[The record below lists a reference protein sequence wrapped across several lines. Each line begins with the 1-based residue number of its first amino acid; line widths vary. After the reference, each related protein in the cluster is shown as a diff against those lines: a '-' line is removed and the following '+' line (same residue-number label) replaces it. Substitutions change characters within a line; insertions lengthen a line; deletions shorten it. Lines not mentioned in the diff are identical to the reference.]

1 MSGEKTS
8 IHFGTDGWR
17 AVIAEDFTFENVRRV
32 AGAIGNYLITKV
44 NPKPAVIIGY
54 DTRFHSKVFGETVA
68 KVLNDMGCSVVI
80 GDTFVSTPALSF
92 SVVNRKADG
101 GVMISA
107 SHNPPEFNGIK
118 FKTSLGSSSPETVT
132 REFETFLAS
141 DAVPVNASAAG
152 KLTTEK
158 LAPAYLKNLKSYID
172 FKAIKNKNFKVVI
185 DPMHGAG
192 TGYMT
197 TLLAG
202 TKLRQIV
209 IHEKGDPLFGGMH
222 PEPIEEY
229 LTDLKKAVKQSG
241 ADIGLATDGDADRI
255 GVVDNNG
262 KYLPPHHVFP
272 LLLYY
277 LCHYKKMKGKVVQT
291 ISLGYLSE
299 RIAKD
304 YNLPWEE
311 TPVGFKYIADR
322 ILNEKILIGG
332 EESGGYGFGDYLPE
346 RDGILNS
353 LMFIEMI
360 AAAGKPV
367 SALLDEIQKEYGKSV
382 FIRTDFVNP
391 GIPKAEFVGKL
402 KATAPSS
409 IAGLTVKEIKD
420 YDGIEFVMEDDSW
433 ILLRPSGTEPKIR
446 VYSESESSKKTK
458 ALLAWGD
465 SAVKKLLIK

>member
-1 MSGEKTS
+1 MSGRTKIS
-8 IHFGTDGWR
+8 FGTDGWR
-17 AVIAEDFTFENVRRV
+17 AIIAEDFTFENVGRV
-32 AGAIGNYLITKV
+32 AGAIGNYLVTKI
-44 NPKPAVIIGY
+44 NPSPKVVIGY
-54 DTRFHSKVFGETVA
+54 DTRFHSKAFAETVA
-68 KVLNDMGCSVVI
+68 QVLTRMGCDVVI

-92 SVVNRKADG
+92 SVVNRKVDG

-132 REFETFLAS
+132 KEFEAFLAS
-141 DAVPVNASAAG
+141 DAEPVNASVAG
-152 KLTTEK
+152 SLKTEK
-158 LAPAYLKNLKSYID
+158 LAPAYLRNLKSHID
-172 FKAIKNKNFKVVI
+172 FKTIKNKNFKIVI

-197 TLLAG
+197 SLLAG
-202 TKLRQIV
+202 TKIRQVI
-209 IHEKGDPLFGGMH
+209 IHEKGDPMFGGMH

-229 LTDLKKAVKQSG
+229 LADLKKAVKQNG
-241 ADIGLATDGDADRI
+241 AAVGLATDGDADRI
-255 GVVDNNG
+255 GVVDDNG
-262 KYLPPHHVFP
+262 RYLPPHHVFP

-277 LCHYKKMKGKVVQT
+277 LCNYKKMKGKVVQT

-322 ILNEKILIGG
+322 ILTENILIGG
-332 EESGGYGFGDYLPE
+332 EESGGYGFGNYLPE
-346 RDGILNS
+346 RDGVLNS
-353 LMFIEMI
+353 MMLIEMI
-360 AAAGKPV
+360 AATGKPV
-367 SALLDEIQKEYGKSV
+367 SALLDEIQKKYGKSV

-402 KATAPSS
+402 KAVAPSS
-409 IAGLTVKEIKD
+409 IAGLKVKEIKD
-420 YDGIEFVMEDDSW
+420 YDGIEFIMEDDSW

-446 VYSESESSKKTK
+446 VYSETESVKKTRS
-458 ALLAWGD
+458 LLAWGD
-465 SAVKKLLIK
+465 KAVKQLLDSK